1 MRSSTTVALGAALLA
16 SIAASVFASAPI
28 AIADD
33 GIDITVTVSPAP
45 TVSGPP
51 GTNAGGSGSGSTG
64 SSGGRGGSG
73 SGSSGGSSTVVTG
86 PNAEPTGAVLPADG
100 FDLGGILYLSGLTAS
115 TTLSPNPLGGSTHS
129 YFTVRNVSDTTIT
142 ASAAF
147 WLDGPFGNQLSEVTG
162 IDIVDLKP
170 DESRIVDAT
179 LTGVGQWTFATAH
192 ATLTPPKVVEG
203 TELSPITRDS
213 FVVVAPWLLGAAAG
227 VAAAALGVLAL
238 LRRSGGVLRVT
249 RGAA

>member
-1 MRSSTTVALGAALLA
+1 MRSSTTVALGAAVLA
-16 SIAASVFASAPI
+16 SIAAAAFASAPV
-28 AIADD
+28 ALADD

-64 SSGGRGGSG
+64 SSGGRGGPAS
-73 SGSSGGSSTVVTG
+73 GSSTVVTG
-86 PNAEPTGAVLPADG
+86 PNAEPTGAVLPTDG

-213 FVVVAPWLLGAAAG
+213 FVVVTPWLLGAAAG
-227 VAAAALGVLAL
+227 VAAATLGVLTL